1 MDGNFKE
8 WSTYINLQIN
18 SKNVRMRHQKEVNF
32 MNKPLAYLREIL
44 SNYTDRS
51 DTAEFIYN
59 KIEQG
64 QFSDEESFVRSLSD
78 EENNFLNSIL
88 PEEIKHANNEDDDTR
103 ATQLNEV
110 YEQLF

>member
-1 MDGNFKE
+1 
-8 WSTYINLQIN
+8 
-18 SKNVRMRHQKEVNF
+18 

-51 DTAEFIYN
+51 DTAEYISK

-64 QFSDEESFVRSLSD
+64 HFPTEESFVRSLSD

-88 PEEIKHANNEDDDTR
+88 PEEIKHANNEQDETR
-103 ATQLNEV
+103 AKQLNEV
-110 YEQLF
+110 YELLF